1 MRATDFSSRQ
11 ETLHGWPI
19 CVTTY
24 AIAGVYHCHIDNVSP
39 GAVFARASD
48 VDRETAE
55 RTALAKAADRL
66 AQTRRHLEDPLLR
79 T

>member
-1 MRATDFSSRQ
+1 MRATEFKSRE
-11 ETLHGWPI
+11 ETLQGWPI
-19 CVTTY
+19 RVTTY

-55 RTALAKAADRL
+55 QTALSKAADRL
-66 AQTRRHLEDPLLR
+66 AQTRRNLEEPLLKG
-79 T
+79 